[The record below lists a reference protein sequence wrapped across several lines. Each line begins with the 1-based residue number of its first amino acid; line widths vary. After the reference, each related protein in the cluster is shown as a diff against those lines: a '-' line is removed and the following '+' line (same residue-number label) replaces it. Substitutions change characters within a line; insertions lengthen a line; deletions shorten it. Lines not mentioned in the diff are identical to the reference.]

1 MGPILNNPRLWHF
14 SRKGIALGMALGVFF
29 GLLIPIAQIP
39 ASATL
44 AVLLRANV
52 PMAVASTLVT
62 NPVTFGPVYYG
73 AYHLG
78 EWVLGQDSNDMPEA
92 LKPLE
97 TSPEVID
104 RTWRE
109 SISHWFE
116 QITTVGKP
124 LAVGLVILACFFGVA
139 VYVVVSLL
147 WVLKTRW
154 SRRQRI
160 RQRAVRPKT

>member
-1 MGPILNNPRLWHF
+1 
-14 SRKGIALGMALGVFF
+14 
-29 GLLIPIAQIP
+29 
-39 ASATL
+39 
-44 AVLLRANV
+44 
-52 PMAVASTLVT
+52 
-62 NPVTFGPVYYG
+62 
-73 AYHLG
+73 LG

-124 LAVGLVILACFFGVA
+124 LAVGLVSLACFFGVA

-160 RQRAVRPKT
+160 RQRAVRPKI

>member
-1 MGPILNNPRLWHF
+1 
-14 SRKGIALGMALGVFF
+14 VFF

-78 EWVLGQDSNDMPEA
+78 EWVLGHDSNDMPEA

-97 TSPEVID
+97 SSPEVVD
-104 RTWRE
+104 RTWRQ

-139 VYVVVSLL
+139 VYAVVSLL

-160 RQRAVRPKT
+160 RQRTAKTKI

>member
-1 MGPILNNPRLWHF
+1 
-14 SRKGIALGMALGVFF
+14 
-29 GLLIPIAQIP
+29 
-39 ASATL
+39 
-44 AVLLRANV
+44 
-52 PMAVASTLVT
+52 
-62 NPVTFGPVYYG
+62 
-73 AYHLG
+73 
-78 EWVLGQDSNDMPEA
+78 MPEA

-97 TSPEVID
+97 SSPEVVD
-104 RTWRE
+104 RTWRQ

-139 VYVVVSLL
+139 VYAIVSLL

-160 RQRAVRPKT
+160 RQRTAKTKT